1 MTYAQLFSAYE
12 EQLLAV
18 GEEAESLSF
27 TFRGLKGLDLTSFVL
42 LLRQEVTA
50 EDQDL
55 IEQIAKRLLAHEPAQ
70 YIIGRETFHGLTF
83 KVDKR
88 VLIPRPETQE
98 LVELILMQNAADRL
112 SVLDIGTG
120 SGAIAIALAT
130 SRKDWQVTAS
140 DPSQEALDLAQ
151 ENASLNQ
158 TKVNFQHSDVFDN
171 LSGRFDLIISNP
183 PYIALEDKE
192 EVGAN
197 VLASEPHMALFAQE
211 EGMDIYR
218 KIAQGAK
225 DHLTDKGKIYLEIGY
240 KQGQAIKVLFG
251 KYLPDYQIQ
260 VLKDQFGQDRMVVIS
275 RD

>member
-27 TFRGLKGLDLTSFVL
+27 TFRGLKDLDLTSFVL

-55 IEQIAKRLLAHEPAQ
+55 IEQIAKRLLTHEPAQ

-98 LVELILMQNAADRL
+98 LVELILMQNAADSL

-140 DPSQEALDLAQ
+140 DLSQEALDLAQ

-158 TKVNFQHSDVFDN
+158 TKVEFQHSDVFDN
-171 LSGRFDLIISNP
+171 ISGRFDLIISNP

-211 EGMDIYR
+211 EGMAIYR

>member
-27 TFRGLKGLDLTSFVL
+27 TFRGLKDLDLTSFVL

-70 YIIGRETFHGLTF
+70 YIIGHETFHGLTF

-98 LVELILMQNAADRL
+98 LVDLILSQNTADRL

-120 SGAIAIALAT
+120 SGAIAIALAAA
-130 SRKDWQVTAS
+130 RKDWQVKAS
-140 DPSQEALDLAQ
+140 DLSQEALDLAQ

-158 TKVNFQHSDVFDN
+158 TKVKFQHSDVFDN
-171 LSGRFDLIISNP
+171 VSGRFDLIVSNP
-183 PYIALEDKE
+183 PYIALGDKE

-211 EGMDIYR
+211 DGMAIYR

-240 KQGQAIKVLFG
+240 KQGQAIKDLFG